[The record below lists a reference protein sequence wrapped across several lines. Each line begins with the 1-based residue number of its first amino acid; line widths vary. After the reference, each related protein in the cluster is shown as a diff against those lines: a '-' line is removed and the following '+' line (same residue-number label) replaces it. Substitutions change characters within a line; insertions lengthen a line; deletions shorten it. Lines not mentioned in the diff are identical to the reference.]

1 MTTVTVSSDGYLR
14 QQITAGKHKLTA
26 DEPASVGGADSGTD
40 PYSLLLAALGA
51 CTSMTLQMYAKRKGW
66 PLEKVDID
74 LSHGR
79 IHADD
84 CEDCQT
90 KEGKVDR
97 IDRQITLT
105 GPLSDEQRARL
116 MEVARL
122 CPVHKTLSSE
132 ISIKDRQV

>member
-1 MTTVTVSSDGYLR
+1 MAKVTVTSDGYLR
-14 QQITAGKHKLTA
+14 QQITAGKHKLIA
-26 DEPASVGGADSGTD
+26 DEPTSVGGTDSGAD

-66 PLEKVDID
+66 PLERVDID

-79 IHADD
+79 VYADD

-90 KEGKVDR
+90 KEVKVER

-105 GPLSDEQRARL
+105 GPLTDEQRARL
-116 MEVARL
+116 MEIARL
-122 CPVHKTLSSE
+122 CPVHKTLVSE
-132 ISIKDRQV
+132 ISIKDRQA